1 MRKLKVIDLFAGC
14 GGLSDGFEQ
23 SGLFRTIAHA
33 EWESDPCDTIVKR
46 FREKWGYSDIDKRI
60 LRFDIQR
67 TKELIEGWTD
77 DPVFGSHEGLEKIV
91 KRENGVDLIIG
102 GPPCQAYSVAGRIR
116 DEHGMHND
124 YRNYLFE
131 SYLEIVRYFRPKAV
145 IFENVPG
152 ILSASP
158 GGIPITERI
167 TKAFWESG
175 YEIIRNLRRN
185 VLIDLT
191 LYGIPQRRSRV
202 FMFGLPHSSKK
213 GNIQTVLHRFYNGV
227 LPKLQAKQTAT
238 VKDSI
243 GDLPPFYPAKSEC
256 KAEGKPY
263 SHRPHASEYSNHY
276 PRYHNTRDIRIFR
289 DLAEDLRSG
298 KNHYSKIEE
307 LKKLYSQRT
316 GKTSNIHKYYVL
328 RWDEPSNTIPAHLY
342 KDGLRHIH
350 PDPKQARSIS
360 VREAA
365 RLQTF
370 DDDYEFLGSMGS
382 QYKMVGNAV
391 PPGFAKILAKAIY
404 ELMTKGGKSNGQDK
418 QSCISA

>member
-1 MRKLKVIDLFAGC
+1 MKKLRVIDLFAGC

-23 SGLFRTIAHA
+23 TGLFRTIAYV
-33 EWESDPCDTIVKR
+33 EWESDPCKTIIKR
-46 FREKWGYSDIDKRI
+46 FREKWGYSDIKERVF
-60 LRFDIQR
+60 RFDIQR
-67 TKELIEGWTD
+67 TGELIEGWNN
-77 DPVFGSHEGLEKIV
+77 DPVFGSSDGLEITV
-91 KRENGVDLIIG
+91 ERENGVDLIIG

-116 DEHGMHND
+116 DKHHMHYD

-131 SYLEIVRYFRPKAV
+131 SYLETVRHFRPKAI

-167 TKAFWESG
+167 IKAFRESG
-175 YEIIRNLRRN
+175 YEIISNLHKN
-185 VLIDLT
+185 TLIDFT

-202 FMFGLPHSSKK
+202 IIFGLSHSSEK
-213 GNIQTVLHRFYNGV
+213 GNIQTILHRFYNVV
-227 LPKLQAKQTAT
+227 LQKYRAKQKSN
-238 VKDSI
+238 VRDSI
-243 GDLPPFYPAKSEC
+243 GDLSPFYPAKSEY
-256 KAEGKPY
+256 KVEGKLY
-263 SHRPHASEYSNHY
+263 SHEPHTSEFSNHY
-276 PRYHNTRDIRIFR
+276 PRCHNIRDIRIFR
-289 DLAEDLRSG
+289 ELAEDLKSG
-298 KNHYSKIEE
+298 KNHYAKIDE
-307 LKKLYSQRT
+307 LKKLYTQKT
-316 GKTSNIHKYYVL
+316 GKISNIHKYYVL

-350 PDPKQARSIS
+350 PDPEQARSIT

-370 DDDYEFLGSMGS
+370 DDEFEFQGSMGS

-404 ELMTKGGKSNGQDK
+404 ELLTKGG
-418 QSCISA
+418 